1 MDSVPLNAVPPPPPL
16 RLLLLTQ
23 LQTLPLTPQQTPQQT
38 LPLTLQTLQLLQQT
52 LQTLQVLQ
60 QTLQTLQMLQQT
72 LQTLPLTQRLPL
84 ILLLIPLLH
93 KTSALHAICLPAS
106 KEEKAEL
113 DLPLCLF
120 LPFSYLQSLPAFCSM
135 FSMILSLLECRQNIT
150 CLSFCSH
157 ET

>member
-38 LPLTLQTLQLLQQT
+38 LPLTLRLIQ
-52 LQTLQVLQ
+52 
-60 QTLQTLQMLQQT
+60 
-72 LQTLPLTQRLPL
+72 LQTLPL
-84 ILLLIPLLH
+84 ILLQIPLLH

>member
-38 LPLTLQTLQLLQQT
+38 LPLTLPLIQLQTLQTLQLLQQT
-52 LQTLQVLQ
+52 LRTLQL
-60 QTLQTLQMLQQT
+60 LQQT